1 MIDEPAAPASIPAL
15 LARNAERFGA
25 RPAYREK
32 EYGIWQS
39 WTWAET
45 QAEVE
50 ALALGLL
57 TLGIE
62 RGDHVAIIG
71 RNRPALYWAMVATQ
85 AAGGVP
91 VPLYQ
96 DAVGDE
102 IAYVLDHCGARFVI
116 AGDQEQVD
124 KVLEVQEQL
133 HLKHV
138 VYLDPRGLRK
148 YDHRHMTSYVDV
160 QAAGRGA
167 GDKLGAELQR
177 RTGALTHDDTCV
189 MLYTSGTTG
198 RPKGVVLSNRN
209 IILTSKNSSE
219 FDRLRE
225 SDEIL
230 AYLPMAWVGDF
241 IFAVGQAYWCGFCV
255 NCPESAD
262 TMITDLREIGP
273 TYFFAPPRVFETQL
287 TDVMIRM
294 EDASRLKKWLFDR
307 FMGVARRVGPA
318 ILDGHPVS
326 ARDRWLYRLG
336 EVLVFG
342 PLKNSL
348 GYSRIR
354 VGYTAGEA
362 IGPEIFDFFRG
373 LGINLKQL
381 YGQTEASVFITQQPD
396 DAVRSDTVGVPSPG
410 VEIRIGDDGE
420 VFYRSPGTFV
430 EYYKNA
436 EITAKTKD
444 AEGWVATGDAG
455 FFDQATGQLRII
467 DRAKDVAKL
476 ASGALFA
483 PKYVEN
489 KLKFYPNILEAVV
502 IGAGR
507 DHCVAMLNI
516 DLAAVGNWA
525 ERNNIAY
532 GSYQELS
539 QHPKRAGDDARP
551 CRRDQRLDR
560 RGPDAVGLPGPPLPG
575 AAQGA
580 RRRRRRADPHPQGP
594 PRRDRREV
602 RRPRRR
608 PLLRRARDLHRD
620 RGHLRGRPQGQD
632 QGHAGPA
639 GRRGRAGGRAGE
651 GGGGMILAVI
661 IEYLMNLGSVAASIG
676 SASLMSR
683 SGASVLTIRR
693 HSLPSSPHSEAADD
707 CCQPAQHI
715 VGIVAHE
722 PLPASVRWATIAAK
736 RDISKMLWSCA
747 TSPRAPVDASVN

>member
-1 MIDEPAAPASIPAL
+1 LADRQDIAASIPAL
-15 LARNAERFGA
+15 LVRNVARFGDKA
-25 RPAYREK
+25 AYREK

-45 QAEVE
+45 EAEIE

-71 RNRPALYWAMVATQ
+71 RNRPALYWAMVAAQ
-85 AAGGVP
+85 AAGAVP

-102 IAYVLDHCGARFVI
+102 LAYVLDHSGARFVI

-124 KVLEVQEQL
+124 KVLEVQERL
-133 HLKHV
+133 HLRHI

-148 YDHRHMTSYVDV
+148 YDHVHLTSYTDL
-160 QAAGRGA
+160 QAAGRSA
-167 GDKLGAELQR
+167 GDRLGAELAAR
-177 RTGALTHDDTCV
+177 RDALTADDTCV

-209 IILTSKNSSE
+209 IIVTSKNSAE
-219 FDRLRE
+219 FDHLRAD
-225 SDEIL
+225 DEVL

-241 IFAVGQAYWCGFCV
+241 IFAVGQAYWTGMCV
-255 NCPESAD
+255 NCPESGD
-262 TMITDLREIGP
+262 TMMTDLREIGP

-287 TDVMIRM
+287 TNVMIRM
-294 EDASRLKKWLFDR
+294 EDASRTKKWLFDR
-307 FMGVARRVGPA
+307 FMALARRVGPR

-326 ARDRWLYRLG
+326 AGDRLLYRLG
-336 EVLVFG
+336 EVLVYG
-342 PLKNSL
+342 PLKNTL

-410 VEIRIGDDGE
+410 VEIRIDDEGE
-420 VFYRSPGTFV
+420 VFYRSPGVFV
-430 EYYKNA
+430 EYFKNP
-436 EITAKTKD
+436 ESTAKTKD

-455 FFDQATGQLRII
+455 FMDPDTGQLRII

-507 DHCVAMLNI
+507 SHCVAMLNI
-516 DLAAVGNWA
+516 DLNAVGNWA

-539 QHPKRAGDDARP
+539 QHPRVLEMMREHVAETNASIAEDPMLSACQVHRFLVLHKELDADDGELTRT
-551 CRRDQRLDR
+551 RK
-560 RGPDAVGLPGPPLPG
+560 V
-575 AAQGA
+575 
-580 RRRRRRADPHPQGP
+580 RRAVIGEKFADLVDALYSGAPSVYTET
-594 PRRDRREV
+594 EV
-602 RRPRRR
+602 TYE
-608 PLLRRARDLHRD
+608 D
-620 RGHLRGRPQGQD
+620 GRKGRIKATLVLQD
-632 QGHAGPA
+632 AEVVEVAEPE
-639 GRRGRAGGRAGE
+639 R
-651 GGGGMILAVI
+651 
-661 IEYLMNLGSVAASIG
+661 VAA
-676 SASLMSR
+676 
-683 SGASVLTIRR
+683 
-693 HSLPSSPHSEAADD
+693 E
-707 CCQPAQHI
+707 
-715 VGIVAHE
+715 
-722 PLPASVRWATIAAK
+722 
-736 RDISKMLWSCA
+736 
-747 TSPRAPVDASVN
+747 